1 MIIETPYKAT
11 DTITI
16 RTTAGE
22 ELLARFV
29 DEDDKTITIEKP
41 MAVMVTQQGLGL
53 GPFTFTINPDAKIKL
68 NKNTIVF
75 VHKTDAEMAKQ
86 YVSNTSSIQMV

>member
-22 ELLARFV
+22 ELLARFI
-29 DEDDKTITIEKP
+29 EENDKTLTIEKP

-53 GPFTFTINPDAKIKL
+53 GPFTFTVNPDSKLKL
-68 NKNTIVF
+68 NKDTIVF
-75 VHKTDAEMAKQ
+75 IHKTDSEMAKQ

>member
-1 MIIETPYKAT
+1 MIIETPYKVN
-11 DTITI
+11 DTVTV

-29 DEDDKTITIEKP
+29 SEDDKAIIIEKP

-53 GPFTFTINPDAKIKL
+53 GPFTFTVSPDAKLKL
-68 NKNTIVF
+68 NKNAVVF
-75 VHKTDAEMAKQ
+75 VHKTDSEMAKQ
-86 YVSNTSSIQMV
+86 YVQNTSSIAL

>member
-1 MIIETPYKAT
+1 MIIETPYKAS
-11 DTITI
+11 DTITV

-29 DEDDKTITIEKP
+29 TEDDKTITIEKP

-53 GPFTFTINPDAKIKL
+53 GPFTFTVNPNSKLKL

-75 VHKTDAEMAKQ
+75 VHKTDSEMAKQ
-86 YVSNTSSIQMV
+86 YVSNTSNIHLA

>member
-1 MIIETPYKAT
+1 MIIETPYKAN
-11 DTITI
+11 DTVTI
-16 RTTAGE
+16 KTTAGE

-29 DEDDKTITIEKP
+29 TEDDKTITIEKP

-53 GPFTFTINPDAKIKL
+53 GPFTFTVNPNSKLRL

-75 VHKTDAEMAKQ
+75 VHKTDSEMAKQ
-86 YVSNTSSIQMV
+86 YVSNTSGIHLA

>member
-1 MIIETPYKAT
+1 MIIDVPYKAT
-11 DTITI
+11 DTITV

-29 DEDDKTITIEKP
+29 EETDKTITIEKP

-53 GPFTFTINPDAKIKL
+53 GPFTFTVAPDAKLKL
-68 NKNTIVF
+68 NKSAIVF
-75 VHKTDAEMAKQ
+75 VHKTDSEMAKQ
-86 YVSNTSSIQMV
+86 YIQNTTGIAV

>member
-11 DTITI
+11 DTVTV

-29 DEDDKTITIEKP
+29 SEDDKTLTIEKP

-53 GPFTFTINPDAKIKL
+53 GPFTFTVNPDAKLKL
-68 NKNTIVF
+68 NKNAVVF
-75 VHKTDAEMAKQ
+75 VHKTESEMAKQ
-86 YVSNTSSIQMV
+86 YIQNTSSIAL

>member
-1 MIIETPYKAT
+1 MIIETPYKAL

-29 DEDDKTITIEKP
+29 SEDDKILTIEKP

-53 GPFTFTINPDAKIKL
+53 GPFTFTVNPSSKLKL

-75 VHKTDAEMAKQ
+75 VHKTDDEMAKQ
-86 YVSNTSSIQMV
+86 YVQNTSGIAL

>member
-29 DEDDKTITIEKP
+29 EENDKNITVEKP

-53 GPFTFTINPDAKIKL
+53 GPFTFTVNPDSKLKL
-68 NKNTIVF
+68 NKDTIVF
-75 VHKTDAEMAKQ
+75 IHKTDSEMAKQ
-86 YVSNTSSIQMV
+86 YVSNTSNIQMV

>member
-11 DTITI
+11 DTVTV

-29 DEDDKTITIEKP
+29 SEDDKTITIEKP

-53 GPFTFTINPDAKIKL
+53 GPFAFTIPQNAKLKL
-68 NKNTIVF
+68 NKSAITF
-75 VHKTDAEMAKQ
+75 VHKTDSEMAKQ
-86 YVSNTSSIQMV
+86 YVQSTTGIAL

>member
-29 DEDDKTITIEKP
+29 EENDKAITVEKP

-53 GPFTFTINPDAKIKL
+53 GPFTFTVNPDSKLKL
-68 NKNTIVF
+68 NKDTIVF
-75 VHKTDAEMAKQ
+75 IHKTDSEMAKQ
-86 YVSNTSSIQMV
+86 YVSNTSNIQMV

>member
-1 MIIETPYKAT
+1 MIIDVPYKAT
-11 DTITI
+11 DTITV

-29 DEDDKTITIEKP
+29 EENDKTITIEKP

-53 GPFTFTINPDAKIKL
+53 GPFTFTTPQEAKLKL
-68 NKNTIVF
+68 NKSAIVF
-75 VHKTDAEMAKQ
+75 VHKTDSDMAKQ
-86 YVSNTSSIQMV
+86 YIKTTTGIAV

>member
-11 DTITI
+11 DTVTV

-29 DEDDKTITIEKP
+29 SEDDKTLTIEKP

-53 GPFTFTINPDAKIKL
+53 GPFTFTVNPDAKLKL
-68 NKNTIVF
+68 NKNAVVF
-75 VHKTDAEMAKQ
+75 VHKTDSEMAKQ
-86 YVSNTSSIQMV
+86 YIQNTSSIAL

>member
-1 MIIETPYKAT
+1 MLIDLPYKAT

-16 RTTAGE
+16 RTAAGE
-22 ELLARFV
+22 ELLARFI

-75 VHKTDAEMAKQ
+75 VHKTDSEMAKQ

>member
-22 ELLARFV
+22 ELLARFI
-29 DEDDKTITIEKP
+29 EENDKVITIEKP

-53 GPFTFTINPDAKIKL
+53 GPFTFTINPEAKIKL

-75 VHKTDAEMAKQ
+75 VHKTDGEMAKQ
-86 YVSNTSSIQMV
+86 YVSNTSNIQMV

>member
-1 MIIETPYKAT
+1 MIIETPYKAS
-11 DTITI
+11 DTITV

-29 DEDDKTITIEKP
+29 TEDDKTITIEKP

-53 GPFTFTINPDAKIKL
+53 GPFTFTVNPNSKLKL

-75 VHKTDAEMAKQ
+75 VHKTDSEMAKQ
-86 YVSNTSSIQMV
+86 YVSSTSNIHLA

>member
-1 MIIETPYKAT
+1 MIIETPYKSL

-29 DEDDKTITIEKP
+29 AEDDSTITIEKP

-53 GPFTFTINPDAKIKL
+53 GPFTFTVSPTAKLKL

-75 VHKTDAEMAKQ
+75 VHKTDDEMAKQ
-86 YVSNTSSIQMV
+86 YVQNTSGIAI

>member
-29 DEDDKTITIEKP
+29 EENDKNIIVEKP

-53 GPFTFTINPDAKIKL
+53 GPFTFTVNPDSKLKL
-68 NKNTIVF
+68 NKDTIVF
-75 VHKTDAEMAKQ
+75 IHKTDSEMAKQ
-86 YVSNTSSIQMV
+86 YVSNTSNIQMV

>member
-1 MIIETPYKAT
+1 MIIDVPYKAT

-22 ELLARFV
+22 ELLARLV
-29 DEDDKTITIEKP
+29 EETDKTITIEKP

-53 GPFTFTINPDAKIKL
+53 GPFTFTVAPDAKLKL
-68 NKNTIVF
+68 NKSAIVF
-75 VHKTDAEMAKQ
+75 VHKTDSEMAKQ
-86 YVSNTSSIQMV
+86 YIQNTTGIAV

>member
-11 DTITI
+11 DTVTI

-29 DEDDKTITIEKP
+29 EEDNSCITIEKP

-53 GPFTFTINPDAKIKL
+53 GPFTFTVNPDSKLKL
-68 NKNTIVF
+68 NKSAIVF
-75 VHKTDAEMAKQ
+75 VHKTDSEMAKQ
-86 YVSNTSSIQMV
+86 YVANTSNIQMV

>member
-29 DEDDKTITIEKP
+29 EENDKNLTVEKP

-53 GPFTFTINPDAKIKL
+53 GPFTFTVNPDSKLKL
-68 NKNTIVF
+68 NKDTIVF
-75 VHKTDAEMAKQ
+75 IHKTDSEMAKQ

>member
-1 MIIETPYKAT
+1 MIIDVPYKAT

-22 ELLARFV
+22 ELLARLV
-29 DEDDKTITIEKP
+29 EETDKTITIEKP

-53 GPFTFTINPDAKIKL
+53 GPFTFTVAPDAKLKL
-68 NKNTIVF
+68 NKKTITKLIITYIF
-75 VHKTDAEMAKQ
+75 FIFI
-86 YVSNTSSIQMV
+86 TS